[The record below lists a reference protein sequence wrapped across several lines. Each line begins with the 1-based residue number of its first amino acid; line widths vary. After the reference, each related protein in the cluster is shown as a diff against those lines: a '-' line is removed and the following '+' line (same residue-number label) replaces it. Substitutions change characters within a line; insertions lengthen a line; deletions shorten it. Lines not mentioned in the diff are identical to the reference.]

1 MDEHDA
7 MRAQQQQQ
15 EAMDADVALQEM
27 KQATQRLD
35 EILQHMCAASS
46 SRPDVAGIDSED
58 ARFAD
63 ALEHASDH
71 DTSTSVPVIDSEEGA
86 QQQRAEY
93 ASVQEYFSVRA
104 LLCVSLHTWCKR
116 LTIYGDTAGN

>member
-7 MRAQQQQQ
+7 MRAQQQ

-46 SRPDVAGIDSED
+46 SCLDAAGIDSED
-58 ARFAD
+58 ALFAD
-63 ALEHASDH
+63 AQEHTSDH
-71 DTSTSVPVIDSEEGA
+71 DASTSVPVIDSEEGA
-86 QQQRAEY
+86 QQQRRRAVY
-93 ASVQEYFSVRA
+93 ASVQEYFIVRA